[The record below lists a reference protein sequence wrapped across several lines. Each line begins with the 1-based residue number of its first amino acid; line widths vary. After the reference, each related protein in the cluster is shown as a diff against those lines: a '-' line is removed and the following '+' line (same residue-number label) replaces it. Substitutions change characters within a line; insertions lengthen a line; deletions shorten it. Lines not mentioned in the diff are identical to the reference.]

1 MEFLVI
7 LVYAGLLALV
17 APFVIGT
24 SERVGNLVP
33 AGLAIVS
40 GSALWII
47 LTWLGFSYS
56 EVWIWFLVML
66 LMPVAVFFG
75 SKTLDKVRE
84 TQEQTQLEALRAK
97 Q

>member
-1 MEFLVI
+1 MI

-75 SKTLDKVRE
+75 SKTLEKIRE
-84 TQEQTQLEALRAK
+84 TGEQTQLEALRAR